1 VARLLAADEVGAPPP
16 PALGARSLPWAVL
29 LALTLGLYAAADV
42 APWAF
47 EYPRAWVVP
56 LKSWINALMHW
67 LREDASFGLFTF
79 QELTRAIAWLLEQP
93 FILARSLLS
102 TGFRAGIGQDA
113 SQIWPRLPWVALIGI
128 LALMAHYAKGRG
140 LALLVALCLLYLA
153 VFGQWES
160 AMVTLASIVIAVPLG
175 VLAGLFVGIAAY
187 RHPAFERAI
196 TPVLDLMQTV
206 PVFAYLVPILWFFGF
221 SPVAAMIA
229 TVIYATPP
237 MVRNAVLALQRV
249 PAEVK
254 DFGQMAG
261 CTRRQMTWRV
271 LIPSARPWLMI
282 GVNQVIMLSLNMV
295 IIASMIGAGG
305 LGHDVLAALRRLDF
319 GAGLEA
325 AVAIT
330 LLAIA
335 LDRLSQ
341 AFAARPPPAH
351 AAAEPN
357 VFRRHPY
364 LLTALALL
372 AGSWLLGAFVP
383 AIQTWP
389 QAWQVTTGEAVNHAM
404 AWINVNFFD
413 TIEAIKAWLL
423 INLMVPLK
431 RLLLGLPWIAVVA
444 AAGLAG
450 WQQGGPRLGLLTAG
464 FASFIALT
472 GNWANAM
479 ETVYLCG
486 LSVLIACALGMPIG
500 IFAARHERVHRIVQA
515 VVDTLQTLPAFA
527 YLIPAV
533 MLFRV
538 GDFAAMLAVV
548 AYAIVPAI
556 RYTDHGIRQID
567 PALIEAATAAGCT
580 KGQILRKVQLPLAL
594 PEIMLGVNQTI
605 MMALSMLVITAL
617 VGTRDLGQ
625 EVYIAL
631 TKADVGRGLV
641 AGVCVACLAMTADRL
656 IAPWAEA
663 RKRRL
668 GLA

>member
-1 VARLLAADEVGAPPP
+1 M
-16 PALGARSLPWAVL
+16 ARSLAAPELAAPSLPRRANWLPWPL
-29 LALTLGLYAAADV
+29 LLVMTLVLYAAADA

-47 EYPRAWVVP
+47 EVPRAWQIP
-56 LKSWINALMHW
+56 LKTWINGLMHW

-79 QELTRAIAWLLEQP
+79 QELTRALAWLLEQP
-93 FILARSLLS
+93 FILAKALLS
-102 TGFRAGIGQDA
+102 AGFVRGLGQDA
-113 SQIWPRLPWVALIGI
+113 SLVWPRLPWVALVGI
-128 LALMAHYAKGRG
+128 LALLAHYAKHRG
-140 LALLVALCLLYLA
+140 LALLVALCFLYLA
-153 VFGQWES
+153 LFGQWES
-160 AMVTLASIVIAVPLG
+160 AMVTLASIAIAVPLG
-175 VLAGLFVGIAAY
+175 VAAGLFLGIAAY
-187 RHPAFERAI
+187 RHPVFERAL

-254 DFGQMAG
+254 DFGRMAG
-261 CTRRQMTWRV
+261 CTRRQMMWRV
-271 LIPSARPWLMI
+271 LIPSARPGLMV

-305 LGHDVLAALRRLDF
+305 LGHDVLTALRRLDF

-325 AVAIT
+325 ALAIT

-351 AAAEPN
+351 HAARQGF
-357 VFRRHPY
+357 VRRHPH
-364 LLTALALL
+364 LCAALALL
-372 AGSWLLGAFVP
+372 ALAWLLGAVVP
-383 AIQTWP
+383 AIQTFP
-389 QAWQVTTGEAVNHAM
+389 PAWQITTGDAVDQAV
-404 AWINVNFFD
+404 AWINVHFFD
-413 TIEAIKAWLL
+413 TIEAVKAWLL

-431 RLLLGLPWIAVVA
+431 RLLLGLPWPAVVA
-444 AAGLAG
+444 AAALAG
-450 WQQGGPRLGLLTAG
+450 WQQGGPRLALVTAG
-464 FASFIALT
+464 LALFVALN
-472 GNWANAM
+472 GQWVNAM
-479 ETVYLCG
+479 ETIYLCG
-486 LSVLIACALGMPIG
+486 ISVLIACALGIPIG
-500 IFAARHERVHRIVQA
+500 ILAARDHRLHRVVQA

-548 AYAIVPAI
+548 AYAVAPAI

-567 PALIEAATAAGCT
+567 PSLIEAAVATGCT
-580 KGQILRKVQLPLAL
+580 RGQLLRKVQLPLAF

-625 EVYIAL
+625 EVYVAL

-641 AGVCVACLAMTADRL
+641 AGACVACLAMTADRL
-656 IAPWAEA
+656 IAPWANR